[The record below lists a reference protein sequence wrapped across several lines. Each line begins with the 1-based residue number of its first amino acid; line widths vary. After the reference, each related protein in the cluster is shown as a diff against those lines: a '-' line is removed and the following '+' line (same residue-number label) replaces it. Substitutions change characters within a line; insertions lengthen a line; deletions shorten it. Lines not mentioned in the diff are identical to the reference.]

1 MHSLAANYA
10 NVMDTQGFL
19 QDGHLRGSVAV
30 CSIQVGS
37 KGSVSLV
44 RTGLCQSPTHCK
56 IRGSLP
62 G

>member
-19 QDGHLRGSVAV
+19 QDGHLRGSVAARF
-30 CSIQVGS
+30 IQFES
-37 KGSVSLV
+37 KRNVSLV
-44 RTGLCQSPTHCK
+44 RAGLCQFPTHCK